1 MIPAAPSA
9 IPATDRRAAVSLE
22 PPPWFPFTV
31 ANGAGHDAAAAAVA
45 SELARLFE
53 HRAAGNAHEHAGQP
67 HREQ

>member
-9 IPATDRRAAVSLE
+9 TPATVRWEAVNLE

-31 ANGAGHDAAAAAVA
+31 AMSAGHDAAAAAVA

-53 HRAAGNAHEHAGQP
+53 HRAAGTAHDHAGQP